1 MDDICFIKVKKIC
14 DTIIDNIL
22 ASNENDTIFIYNW
35 TLFDARRIIN
45 ELTFMKINQLKKR
58 KYYFI

>member
-45 ELTFMKINQLKKR
+45 ELTFMKIN
-58 KYYFI
+58 